1 MEGSMKKA
9 EHNPEGPKFKGVW
22 KGTDPNPPKP
32 GMGVGGMEE
41 SDESIL
47 KDLSKGPRAKTKEE
61 ELAEAFA
68 QFNEDD
74 LGVEEKRPSRK
85 GARPDRE
92 YTKHGK
98 PSKRYTSVKE
108 FAENPR
114 GDDEGGKV
122 SLIVQIVDNLLKAG
136 NTVDSYVLGAR
147 GHVERADLTTDG
159 FTPNGS
165 LQIRKIGTKPSKQ
178 GARGIRPFKASDDAN
193 YDIQMVG
200 PKHYKIVDKMEGRS
214 DEVDEMID
222 PELIKS
228 AGIGL
233 ATGLAVPAVSRL
245 GYKAA
250 EKVDNWLEKRKS
262 KKKVKQTNEGWGA
275 DAANARHA
283 EQQSDW
289 DKTLEKHKDDPKM
302 TSRLKHLRAWKASEA
317 EKAAHAGEYVVRGRG
332 YKFPGEDLE
341 EARSD
346 QVHTVNIVKRSS
358 FGGESRTRT
367 TSGTIP
373 ELLKYFGYTLEVGKA
388 YEHERG
394 RYKINMQPKNVKS
407 LVDNLNKAASNGAS
421 NGAANTY
428 YTVGEEHQIT
438 ESIESADPVEGAV
451 LKAAQELIHQGHT
464 DVAPEVITNMVVAA
478 TGKPF
483 MLKDLVDANKKS
495 PAIQH
500 YIDSINPSKVKFS
513 SDILTVKN
521 ENPAKAK
528 AKSASTVSSM
538 AAKAAS
544 RPRLGEAKKKSEV
557 DESRGHKIVASK
569 LKDIE
574 RWNKP
579 IDDDAPKNWVV
590 YNKTEDKPYMAFSSK
605 QEAYNFLM
613 DKMFFDKD
621 YTVVHKSE
629 IGEPTTEDIQPMA
642 NPQANPGSVA
652 PANTPQTL
660 TPNDEQS
667 EQDPK
672 TAAQTAT
679 ALSTLKSAA
688 GIQAQPQDIAKA
700 LDDASQGKQVA
711 QTDMT
716 KIKPMMDILK
726 TAGTDPKVAQQFKTI
741 ATQAKTS
748 QQQQLMK
755 SKLAQQ
761 QKT

>member
-1 MEGSMKKA
+1 MDGKHYGTPFDDQVFDTAGEAQTHVHNIKRAAKLAGKEVPAVGYQPFWPDEDELDEATSTVKYGVFATGGSIGSD
-9 EHNPEGPKFKGVW
+9 NS
-22 KGTDPNPPKP
+22 KP
-32 GMGVGGMEE
+32 YKVF
-41 SDESIL
+41 D
-47 KDLSKGPRAKTKEE
+47 TKEE
-61 ELAEAFA
+61 AIACA
-68 QFNEDD
+68 
-74 LGVEEKRPSRK
+74 
-85 GARPDRE
+85 
-92 YTKHGK
+92 
-98 PSKRYTSVKE
+98 KRYRS
-108 FAENPR
+108 
-114 GDDEGGKV
+114 
-122 SLIVQIVDNLLKAG
+122 Q
-136 NTVDSYVLGAR
+136 
-147 GHVERADLTTDG
+147 LT
-159 FTPNGS
+159 
-165 LQIRKIGTKPSKQ
+165 
-178 GARGIRPFKASDDAN
+178 
-193 YDIQMVG
+193 
-200 PKHYKIVDKMEGRS
+200 
-214 DEVDEMID
+214 
-222 PELIKS
+222 
-228 AGIGL
+228 
-233 ATGLAVPAVSRL
+233 
-245 GYKAA
+245 
-250 EKVDNWLEKRKS
+250 
-262 KKKVKQTNEGWGA
+262 
-275 DAANARHA
+275 
-283 EQQSDW
+283 
-289 DKTLEKHKDDPKM
+289 
-302 TSRLKHLRAWKASEA
+302 
-317 EKAAHAGEYVVRGRG
+317 
-332 YKFPGEDLE
+332 PGERDYYKMGF
-341 EARSD
+341 
-346 QVHTVNIVKRSS
+346 VT
-358 FGGESRTRT
+358 
-367 TSGTIP
+367 
-373 ELLKYFGYTLEVGKA
+373 KA
-388 YEHERG
+388 I
-394 RYKINMQPKNVKS
+394 K
-407 LVDNLNKAASNGAS
+407 
-421 NGAANTY
+421 
-428 YTVGEEHQIT
+428 